1 MELPTNV
8 SEQVLYNSGYRGIA
22 KRSCNKN
29 KPVVIKNADFSIFP
43 PDMFTVIAI
52 TVCHLAYYIT
62 CNTLMMLIK
71 SVILVSKI

>member
-1 MELPTNV
+1 MKLPTNV
-8 SEQVLYNSGYRGIA
+8 SEHWYFTILDIEASLQGH
-22 KRSCNKN
+22 RSCNKN
-29 KPVVIKNADFSIFP
+29 KSVVIKNADVSIFP

-71 SVILVSKI
+71 SVI